1 MQTDKMAT
9 TAVSLKSYENKNDA
23 NEECGSE
30 GPGSGSQLE
39 VKELAK
45 RSSHLRMVNI
55 DNPVLVGD
63 MSRHSAVQHKK
74 EIPTDDG
81 KGEKYGTVYSVM

>member
-9 TAVSLKSYENKNDA
+9 TAVSPTSYENKNDA

-45 RSSHLRMVNI
+45 RSSHLHMVNVN
-55 DNPVLVGD
+55 NPVLMDD
-63 MSRHSAVQHKK
+63 MSRRSGVQLKK
-74 EIPTDDG
+74 KIPADAG